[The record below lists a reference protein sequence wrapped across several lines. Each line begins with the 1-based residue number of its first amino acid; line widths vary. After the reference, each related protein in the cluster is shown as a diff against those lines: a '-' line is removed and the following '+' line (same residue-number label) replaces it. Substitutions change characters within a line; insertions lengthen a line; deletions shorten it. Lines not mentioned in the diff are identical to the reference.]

1 MNEDMQANPDYQLV
15 MKFLQLIKP
24 GDMDEEASQQMM
36 MIGQRIQ
43 GGGTLSEKEREMFSS
58 VVGAMP
64 AMPEGM
70 TPRETTG
77 AAMMPRE
84 TTGAAM
90 TEEERM
96 LMQNKMPSADGTSY
110 SPSSG
115 VTPANNVMDMQQMM
129 DAGIV
134 SPTRPQGR
142 PAPMRPQARPMR

>member
-24 GDMDEEASQQMM
+24 GDMDEAAAQQMM
-36 MIGQRIQ
+36 MIGQRIK

-70 TPRETTG
+70 TP
-77 AAMMPRE
+77 MPQSAP
-84 TTGAAM
+84 TPM
-90 TEEERM
+90 PPPPP
-96 LMQNKMPSADGTSY
+96 MPSADGMTY
-110 SPSSG
+110 GPSSG
-115 VTPANNVMDMQQMM
+115 VTVDPNVMDMQQMM

>member
-70 TPRETTG
+70 PQAPQAAPTP
-77 AAMMPRE
+77 MPSPP
-84 TTGAAM
+84 
-90 TEEERM
+90 
-96 LMQNKMPSADGTSY
+96 MPSADGTSY

>member
-24 GDMDEEASQQMM
+24 GDMDEAAAQQMM

-64 AMPEGM
+64 QMPMDPGSAVREGEMPMPQMPMDPGSAVRPSEMPSLDGM
-70 TPRETTG
+70 TYG
-77 AAMMPRE
+77 
-84 TTGAAM
+84 
-90 TEEERM
+90 
-96 LMQNKMPSADGTSY
+96 
-110 SPSSG
+110 PSSG
-115 VTPANNVMDMQQMM
+115 VTVDPNVMDMQQMM